1 MISTRLGAV
10 LALTL
15 AGVTITVAYDRS
27 RDDSSN
33 VSTTSTTVS
42 TTVPETAPTIADPSS
57 TVDIT
62 GLTPITDPAA
72 TTTTVTS
79 TVGSTPADPSTP
91 TSAVDAASG
100 SAAGSAAVLGYSSG
114 GSARAVAAED
124 RTWTGSGNAVTFM
137 FAGDTQF
144 EGAAASKLAAN
155 PGGVLLPMAPVMS
168 QADVTMVN
176 LETSITTRGSPEP
189 KEFTFRA
196 PAAAFT
202 ALAAAGVDVVTMAN
216 NHGRDFGAQGLQDTL
231 DAIRTSGFPTVGI
244 GDNAAAAYAPYRLTA
259 KGQRIA
265 IFGASRV
272 IDAALL
278 GSWTATDSQPGLASA
293 YPGAPLDRL
302 LAAVRDARASA
313 DTVVVYLHW
322 GTERLTCPT
331 SVQET
336 LARQLH
342 DAGADLIVGSHA
354 HRVQGDGILDGAF
367 VAYGL
372 GNFVWPRGNV
382 GAVIEV
388 NVTGR
393 VVNSYEWIP
402 MKVTASVPSP
412 MPESQAA
419 PQVAQWDKL
428 RSCTDLTP

>member
-1 MISTRLGAV
+1 MISTRLGAI

-15 AGVTITVAYDRS
+15 AGVTITVAYDRT
-27 RDDSSN
+27 RDDSSK
-33 VSTTSTTVS
+33 VSTTSTTES
-42 TTVPETAPTIADPSS
+42 TTVPETAPTIGDPSS

-62 GLTPITDPAA
+62 GLSPITDGV
-72 TTTTVTS
+72 TTTSGTS
-79 TVGSTPADPSTP
+79 TVGSAPSAP
-91 TSAVDAASG
+91 TTAAASAASG
-100 SAAGSAAVLGYSSG
+100 SAAGSAAVVGFSAG
-114 GSARAVAAED
+114 GSARAVAPDD
-124 RTWTGSGNAVTFM
+124 RTWTGSGNAVTLM

-144 EGAAASKLAAN
+144 EGSAANKLAAN
-155 PGGVLLPMAPVMS
+155 PNTVLLPMAPVMS

-176 LETSITTRGSPEP
+176 LETAITTRGSPES
-189 KEFTFRA
+189 KTYTFRA
-196 PAAAFT
+196 PPSAFA

-216 NHGRDFGAQGLQDTL
+216 NHGRDFGAEGLQDTI
-231 DAIRTSGFPTVGI
+231 DAIHASGFPTVGI
-244 GDNAAAAYAPYRLTA
+244 GENAAAAYAPYRITV

-278 GSWTATDSQPGLASA
+278 GTWTATDSQPGLASA

-302 LAAVRDARASA
+302 LAAVRDARASS

-322 GTERLTCPT
+322 GTELLTCPT
-331 SVQET
+331 SVQEA

-342 DAGADLIVGSHA
+342 DAGADVIVGSHA
-354 HRVQGDGILDGAF
+354 HRVQGDGFLDGAF

-382 GAVIEV
+382 GAVVEV
-388 NVTGR
+388 SVTGR
-393 VVNSYEWIP
+393 QINSYKWIP
-402 MKVTASVPSP
+402 MKVNASVPSP
-412 MPESQAA
+412 MPDSQSAA
-419 PQVAQWDKL
+419 QVAQWEQL

>member
-15 AGVTITVAYDRS
+15 AGVTITVAYDRT
-27 RDDSSN
+27 RDDSSK
-33 VSTTSTTVS
+33 VSTTSTTES

-62 GLTPITDPAA
+62 GLSPITDPAT

-79 TVGSTPADPSTP
+79 TVGSTPSTP
-91 TSAVDAASG
+91 TTAATATSG
-100 SAAGSAAVLGYSSG
+100 AAAGSAAVVGFSAG
-114 GSARAVAAED
+114 GSARAVTLDD
-124 RTWTGSGNAVTFM
+124 RTWTGSGNAITFM

-144 EGAAASKLAAN
+144 EGSAAGKLAAN
-155 PGGVLLPMAPVMS
+155 PNTVLLPMAPVMS

-196 PAAAFT
+196 AASAFT
-202 ALAAAGVDVVTMAN
+202 SLAAAGVDVVTMAN
-216 NHGRDFGAQGLQDTL
+216 NHGRDFGAEGLQDTL
-231 DAIRTSGFPTVGI
+231 DAIHTSGFPTVGI
-244 GDNAAAAYAPYRLTA
+244 GENAAAAYAPYRITV

-278 GSWTATDSQPGLASA
+278 SSWTATDSQPGLASA

-302 LAAVRDARASA
+302 LAAVREARASA
-313 DTVVVYLHW
+313 DTVVIYLHW

-336 LARQLH
+336 LARELH
-342 DAGADLIVGSHA
+342 DAGADVIVGSHA
-354 HRVQGDGILDGAF
+354 HRVQGDGFLDGAF

-372 GNFVWPRGNV
+372 GNFVWPRENV
-382 GAVIEV
+382 GAVVEV

-393 VVNSYEWIP
+393 VINSYKWIP

-412 MPESQAA
+412 MPDSQSAA
-419 PQVAQWDKL
+419 QVAQWEQL

>member
-1 MISTRLGAV
+1 MVSTRLGAV
-10 LALTL
+10 VALTL
-15 AGVTITVAYDRS
+15 AGITITVAYDRT
-27 RDDSSN
+27 RNDSTK
-33 VSTTSTTVS
+33 VSTTSTTAP
-42 TTVPETAPTIADPSS
+42 TTIPETAPTIAEPSS

-62 GLTPITDPAA
+62 GLSQVTDA
-72 TTTTVTS
+72 TTTTVGT
-79 TVGSTPADPSTP
+79 TITTTIGSSPASPSSP
-91 TSAVDAASG
+91 TTDATGA
-100 SAAGSAAVLGYSSG
+100 AAGSAAVAGFSAG
-114 GSARAVAAED
+114 GSARAVPVDD
-124 RTWTGSGNAVTFM
+124 RSWTGSGQPVTFM

-144 EGAAASKLAAN
+144 EGAAATKLAAN
-155 PGGVLLPMAPVMS
+155 PSTVLLPMAPVMS
-168 QADVTMVN
+168 KADVAMVN

-196 PAAAFT
+196 PGSAFT

-231 DAIRTSGFPTVGI
+231 DAIGTSGFPTVGI
-244 GDNAAAAYAPYRLTA
+244 GANAAAAYAPYRLTV

-278 GSWTATDSQPGLASA
+278 GSWTATDSQPGIASA
-293 YPGAPLDRL
+293 YPGAPLNRL
-302 LAAVRDARASA
+302 LAAVRDARASS

-322 GTERLTCPT
+322 GTETLTCPT
-331 SVQET
+331 GVQED

-354 HRVQGDGILDGAF
+354 HRVQGDGFLDGAF

-372 GNFVWPRGNV
+372 GNFAWPNANV

-393 VVNSYEWIP
+393 VVNSYGWIP
-402 MKVTASVPSP
+402 MKVAGSVPSP
-412 MPESQAA
+412 MGEQQSAA
-419 PQVAQWDKL
+419 QIAQWEQL
-428 RSCTDLTP
+428 RSCTDLKP

>member
-15 AGVTITVAYDRS
+15 AGVTITVAYDRT

-33 VSTTSTTVS
+33 VSTTSTTAS

-62 GLTPITDPAA
+62 GLSPITDPVT

-79 TVGSTPADPSTP
+79 TLGSTPAAP
-91 TSAVDAASG
+91 TTAVAAPTG
-100 SAAGSAAVLGYSSG
+100 SAAASAAVLGFSAG
-114 GSARAVAAED
+114 GSARAVTPDD
-124 RTWTGSGNAVTFM
+124 RTWTGSGSAVTFM

-144 EGAAASKLAAN
+144 EGSAASKLAAN
-155 PGGVLLPMAPVMS
+155 PSTVLLPMAPVMS

-196 PAAAFT
+196 AASAFT

-231 DAIRTSGFPTVGI
+231 DAIHTSGFPTVGI
-244 GDNAAAAYAPYRLTA
+244 GANAAAAYAPYRITV

-278 GSWTATDSQPGLASA
+278 SSWTATDSQPGLASA
-293 YPGAPLDRL
+293 YPGAALDRL
-302 LAAVRDARASA
+302 LAAVRDARVSA

-322 GTERLTCPT
+322 GTELLTCPT

-336 LARQLH
+336 LARELH
-342 DAGADLIVGSHA
+342 DAGADVIVGSHA
-354 HRVQGDGILDGAF
+354 HRVQGDGFLDGAF

-382 GAVIEV
+382 GAVVEV

-393 VVNSYEWIP
+393 TINSYKWIP

-412 MPESQAA
+412 MADSQSAA
-419 PQVAQWDKL
+419 QVAQWEQL